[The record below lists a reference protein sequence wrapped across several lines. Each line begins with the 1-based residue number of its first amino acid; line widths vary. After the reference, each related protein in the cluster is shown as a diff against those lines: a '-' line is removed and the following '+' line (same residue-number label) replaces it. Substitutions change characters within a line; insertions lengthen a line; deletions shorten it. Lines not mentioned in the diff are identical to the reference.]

1 MYHKVAFF
9 ASFLRCFAAYRLTR
23 WRLARYNAHFFA
35 QMAELVDALVS
46 GTSVRKDVEVRV
58 FFWAP
63 NFEGLL
69 LRAVLFVCLKPDFQ
83 AASAFAAMNRIS
95 AYALI
100 LLFTLLFILL
110 FGGSSCLAAYRNPAP
125 ALALNSA
132 VSLIPATA

>member
-46 GTSVRKDVEVRV
+46 GSSVRKDVEVRV

-69 LRAVLFVCLKPDFQ
+69 LRAVLFFCEQSLLSVFNFNGILHGFSFAK
-83 AASAFAAMNRIS
+83 ARKRAFR
-95 AYALI
+95 L
-100 LLFTLLFILL
+100 
-110 FGGSSCLAAYRNPAP
+110 P
-125 ALALNSA
+125 
-132 VSLIPATA
+132 